1 MSAAA
6 GRRERAVPHD
16 WSAVR
21 RYYED
26 TWSDYRWGWIT
37 RRAAGM
43 HCGYVAPGQRSHAES
58 LLAIN
63 AVIAEEAGV
72 RSGDT
77 VLDAGCGV
85 GGTSVWLAVERGARV
100 TGINIVPSQIER
112 ALRRARRFGVTEST
126 EFHDADLT
134 DSGLGAGSFDV
145 AWLQESSCHIPDKA
159 GMLAEMRRV
168 LRPGGRLAVADFF
181 AAPGA
186 AEREDFRTW
195 VASWEMA
202 LTTEDAWRGA
212 LASAGFEQVHLSDV
226 TGPVTLSLD
235 RLRRRTALLARPSRF
250 LERIGAR
257 NDAQIRNARGGL
269 AMWTALQAGAFRYCI
284 LTATRG

>member
-1 MSAAA
+1 MTTQ
-6 GRRERAVPHD
+6 D

-43 HCGYVAPGQRSHAES
+43 HCGYVEPHQRSQAES
-58 LLAIN
+58 LLAMN
-63 AVIAEEAGV
+63 AVIAEEVGV
-72 RSGDT
+72 RSGDK

-85 GGTSVWLAVERGARV
+85 GGTSVWLAAERDV
-100 TGINIVPSQIER
+100 HVVGINIVPSQIDR
-112 ALRRARRFGVTEST
+112 AIRRARRFGVTAST
-126 EFHDADLT
+126 AFLEADLT
-134 DSGLGAGSFDV
+134 DSGLDAESFDV

-202 LTTEDAWRGA
+202 LATEDAWRGA
-212 LASAGFEQVHLSDV
+212 LASAGFEQVHLRDV
-226 TGPVTLSLD
+226 TGPVTLSME
-235 RLRRRTALLARPSRF
+235 RLRRRTALLARPTRL

-257 NDAQIRNARGGL
+257 NETQIRNVRGGQE
-269 AMWTALQAGAFRYCI
+269 MRTALQAGAFRYCI